1 MGEYDRTGNGQNGE
15 ADWDLRSILCD
26 MAKNWWI
33 ILLIAC
39 SAAMITYTVLTA
51 VHRDQY
57 TVKTTFAVMGRG
69 ENANAASSLSATYE
83 MTQKFQAILENNIL
97 KKKVMEELGCS
108 SFPAD
113 MSASIVP
120 ESNLMELSVT
130 ADSPETAFR
139 VLRSVLK
146 NYTTISDYIIPNVVL
161 ETLQQPQVSGNPSNR
176 IPTEKYAAMA
186 FLAAALGTAALVGFF
201 SFLRDTVKNETEFG
215 RKIDADLL
223 GTVYHE
229 KKRKNSSML
238 ITNPAR
244 SFPYVESLKRIA
256 SRVRGRLDRR
266 GGKVLL
272 VTSVAENEGKS
283 TLAANLAL
291 ALSEEQNRVLLL
303 DCDFRQPALY
313 KIFELPQKAGKDF
326 GQVAVGK
333 ESASGVFEK
342 YKDTNVYMGICRER
356 LEEPSEAVGGEIFR
370 QILDTCRTNMD
381 YIILDTP
388 PMGAAADAE
397 ELVELADG
405 AVLAVRQDG
414 VLTRDINDAIDA
426 LNQKEEKVIGCV
438 FGNVYPGFVERIG
451 GSYGYGYG
459 YGAYSRAER

>member
-69 ENANAASSLSATYE
+69 ENANAASSLSSTYE

-161 ETLQQPQVSGNPSNR
+161 ETLQQPQVSGSPSNR

-201 SFLRDTVKNETEFG
+201 SFCGIPSKLKRNLAARLMRICWEPCTMK
-215 RKIDADLL
+215 
-223 GTVYHE
+223 

-333 ESASGVFEK
+333 ESASSVFEK

-370 QILDTCRTNMD
+370 RILDTCRTNMD

-438 FGNVYPGFVERIG
+438 FGNVYPGFGERIG

>member
-1 MGEYDRTGNGQNGE
+1 
-15 ADWDLRSILCD
+15 
-26 MAKNWWI
+26 
-33 ILLIAC
+33 
-39 SAAMITYTVLTA
+39 
-51 VHRDQY
+51 
-57 TVKTTFAVMGRG
+57 
-69 ENANAASSLSATYE
+69 
-83 MTQKFQAILENNIL
+83 
-97 KKKVMEELGCS
+97 
-108 SFPAD
+108 
-113 MSASIVP
+113 
-120 ESNLMELSVT
+120 
-130 ADSPETAFR
+130 
-139 VLRSVLK
+139 
-146 NYTTISDYIIPNVVL
+146 
-161 ETLQQPQVSGNPSNR
+161 
-176 IPTEKYAAMA
+176 
-186 FLAAALGTAALVGFF
+186 
-201 SFLRDTVKNETEFG
+201 
-215 RKIDADLL
+215 
-223 GTVYHE
+223 
-229 KKRKNSSML
+229 ML

-333 ESASGVFEK
+333 ESASSVFEK

-356 LEEPSEAVGGEIFR
+356 LEEPSEAIGGEIFR
-370 QILDTCRTNMD
+370 RILDTCRTNMD

-438 FGNVYPGFVERIG
+438 FGNVYPGFGEQIG

>member
-69 ENANAASSLSATYE
+69 ENANAASSLSSTYE

-146 NYTTISDYIIPNVVL
+146 YSTTL
-161 ETLQQPQVSGNPSNR
+161 R
-176 IPTEKYAAMA
+176 KY
-186 FLAAALGTAALVGFF
+186 
-201 SFLRDTVKNETEFG
+201 
-215 RKIDADLL
+215 
-223 GTVYHE
+223 
-229 KKRKNSSML
+229 
-238 ITNPAR
+238 
-244 SFPYVESLKRIA
+244 
-256 SRVRGRLDRR
+256 
-266 GGKVLL
+266 
-272 VTSVAENEGKS
+272 
-283 TLAANLAL
+283 
-291 ALSEEQNRVLLL
+291 
-303 DCDFRQPALY
+303 
-313 KIFELPQKAGKDF
+313 
-326 GQVAVGK
+326 
-333 ESASGVFEK
+333 
-342 YKDTNVYMGICRER
+342 
-356 LEEPSEAVGGEIFR
+356 
-370 QILDTCRTNMD
+370 
-381 YIILDTP
+381 
-388 PMGAAADAE
+388 
-397 ELVELADG
+397 
-405 AVLAVRQDG
+405 
-414 VLTRDINDAIDA
+414 
-426 LNQKEEKVIGCV
+426 
-438 FGNVYPGFVERIG
+438 
-451 GSYGYGYG
+451 
-459 YGAYSRAER
+459 

>member
-69 ENANAASSLSATYE
+69 ENANAASSLSSTYE

-161 ETLQQPQVSGNPSNR
+161 ETLQQPQVSGSPSNR

-333 ESASGVFEK
+333 ESASSVFEK
-342 YKDTNVYMGICRER
+342 SRIRMFTWASAGNGWRNRRKQ
-356 LEEPSEAVGGEIFR
+356 SAVKFSGGFWIR
-370 QILDTCRTNMD
+370 AGQTW
-381 YIILDTP
+381 IILFWIRRRWARP
-388 PMGAAADAE
+388 RMRRS
-397 ELVELADG
+397 LWSWLM
-405 AVLAVRQDG
+405 VRF
-414 VLTRDINDAIDA
+414 LP
-426 LNQKEEKVIGCV
+426 
-438 FGNVYPGFVERIG
+438 FGRT
-451 GSYGYGYG
+451 
-459 YGAYSRAER
+459 AC

>member
-1 MGEYDRTGNGQNGE
+1 MREYDRTGNGQNGE

-33 ILLIAC
+33 ILLIAW

-97 KKKVMEELGCS
+97 KKKVMEELGGS

-201 SFLRDTVKNETEFG
+201 SFQRDTVKNETEFG
-215 RKIDADLL
+215 RKIRICWELC
-223 GTVYHE
+223 TM
-229 KKRKNSSML
+229 KKR
-238 ITNPAR
+238 
-244 SFPYVESLKRIA
+244 
-256 SRVRGRLDRR
+256 
-266 GGKVLL
+266 GK
-272 VTSVAENEGKS
+272 TAP
-283 TLAANLAL
+283 
-291 ALSEEQNRVLLL
+291 
-303 DCDFRQPALY
+303 C
-313 KIFELPQKAGKDF
+313 
-326 GQVAVGK
+326 
-333 ESASGVFEK
+333 
-342 YKDTNVYMGICRER
+342 
-356 LEEPSEAVGGEIFR
+356 
-370 QILDTCRTNMD
+370 
-381 YIILDTP
+381 
-388 PMGAAADAE
+388 
-397 ELVELADG
+397 
-405 AVLAVRQDG
+405 
-414 VLTRDINDAIDA
+414 
-426 LNQKEEKVIGCV
+426 
-438 FGNVYPGFVERIG
+438 
-451 GSYGYGYG
+451 
-459 YGAYSRAER
+459 

>member
-33 ILLIAC
+33 ILLSAC

-176 IPTEKYAAMA
+176 IPMEKYAAMA

-303 DCDFRQPALY
+303 DCDFR
-313 KIFELPQKAGKDF
+313 
-326 GQVAVGK
+326 
-333 ESASGVFEK
+333 
-342 YKDTNVYMGICRER
+342 
-356 LEEPSEAVGGEIFR
+356 
-370 QILDTCRTNMD
+370 
-381 YIILDTP
+381 
-388 PMGAAADAE
+388 
-397 ELVELADG
+397 
-405 AVLAVRQDG
+405 
-414 VLTRDINDAIDA
+414 
-426 LNQKEEKVIGCV
+426 
-438 FGNVYPGFVERIG
+438 
-451 GSYGYGYG
+451 
-459 YGAYSRAER
+459 

>member
-69 ENANAASSLSATYE
+69 ENANAASSLSSTYE

-161 ETLQQPQVSGNPSNR
+161 ETLQQPQVSGSPSNR

-313 KIFELPQKAGKDF
+313 KIFELPHGSIRPRTMYMPHRPADTAALLSERSRLLQGL
-326 GQVAVGK
+326 QVPAHQRK
-333 ESASGVFEK
+333 ISG
-342 YKDTNVYMGICRER
+342 TPGN
-356 LEEPSEAVGGEIFR
+356 
-370 QILDTCRTNMD
+370 
-381 YIILDTP
+381 TP
-388 PMGAAADAE
+388 PERRSDLFS
-397 ELVELADG
+397 LVPLRNRFHTFLCSCSFAPSH
-405 AVLAVRQDG
+405 RS
-414 VLTRDINDAIDA
+414 A
-426 LNQKEEKVIGCV
+426 LL
-438 FGNVYPGFVERIG
+438 
-451 GSYGYGYG
+451 
-459 YGAYSRAER
+459 

>member
-97 KKKVMEELGCS
+97 KKKVMEELGGS

-201 SFLRDTVKNETEFG
+201 SFQRDTVKNETEFG

-272 VTSVAENEGKS
+272 VTSVAENES
-283 TLAANLAL
+283 RRLPPIWRLPF
-291 ALSEEQNRVLLL
+291 QRNRTVSFCWTVIFVSRRCIRFLN
-303 DCDFRQPALY
+303 FRKRPE
-313 KIFELPQKAGKDF
+313 KISD
-326 GQVAVGK
+326 
-333 ESASGVFEK
+333 
-342 YKDTNVYMGICRER
+342 R
-356 LEEPSEAVGGEIFR
+356 
-370 QILDTCRTNMD
+370 
-381 YIILDTP
+381 
-388 PMGAAADAE
+388 
-397 ELVELADG
+397 
-405 AVLAVRQDG
+405 
-414 VLTRDINDAIDA
+414 
-426 LNQKEEKVIGCV
+426 
-438 FGNVYPGFVERIG
+438 
-451 GSYGYGYG
+451 
-459 YGAYSRAER
+459 

>member
-1 MGEYDRTGNGQNGE
+1 MGEYDRTGNRQNQE
-15 ADWDLRSILCD
+15 TDWDLRSILCD
-26 MAKNWWI
+26 IAKNWWV

-39 SAAMITYTVLTA
+39 SAAMVTYTVLT
-51 VHRDQY
+51 VTHKDRY

-83 MTQKFQAILENNIL
+83 MTQKFEAILENNIL
-97 KKKVMEELGCS
+97 KKKVMEELKLS
-108 SFPAD
+108 SFPAE
-113 MSASIVP
+113 MNASIVP

-130 ADSPETAFR
+130 ADSPRTAFQI
-139 VLRSVLK
+139 LKSVLA
-146 NYTTISDYIIPNVVL
+146 NYTSVSDYIIPNVVL
-161 ETLQQPQVSGNPSNR
+161 ETLQQPQVSGIPSNQ
-176 IPTEKYAAMA
+176 IPKEKYAATS
-186 FLAAALGTAALVGFF
+186 FLAAALATAGLVGLL
-201 SFLRDTVKNETEFG
+201 SFLRDTVKNEAEFS

-223 GTVYHE
+223 GVVYHE
-229 KKRKNSSML
+229 NKKKNSSML

-244 SFPYVESLKRIA
+244 SFPYVESQKRIA
-256 SRVRGRLDRR
+256 SRVRGRLDQKK
-266 GGKVLL
+266 GKVVL

-291 ALSEEQNRVLLL
+291 ALAEEQNRVLLL

-313 KIFELPQKAGKDF
+313 KIFELPKKDGKDF
-326 GQVAVGK
+326 GKVVTGK

-342 YKDTNVYMGICRER
+342 YKDTNVYTGICRER
-356 LEEPSEAVGGEIFR
+356 LEEPSEAIGGEIFR
-370 QILDTCRTNMD
+370 RILETCRTNMD

-388 PMGAAADAE
+388 PMGIVADAE
-397 ELVELADG
+397 ELAELADA

-438 FGNVYPGFVERIG
+438 FGNVYPGFGERVG
-451 GSYGYGYG
+451 SSYGYGYG